1 MCKYCEKFIPKSM
14 SQHYR
19 YCTAK
24 KDFDITNGIDPN
36 LVETSHAETI
46 IDNIQLTIPQTLETT
61 PAVKERPSR
70 RTKK

>member
-1 MCKYCEKFIPKSM
+1 LITIH
-14 SQHYR
+14 HYR

-46 IDNIQLTIPQTLETT
+46 IDNIQLTIPQTLDTT

-70 RTKK
+70 KTKK